1 MPGFRLGKTGR
12 RAGRVVCGAKRIR
25 SHYPPLGRE
34 RLPGLST
41 TSTLK
46 GPASVSII
54 SAATMRLCRAD
65 LPAANPP
72 IAAARSTELRVPSL
86 SREKPLPLFLLDL
99 PTESGNTYA
108 LRGNPKT
115 MDPTSFYLLS
125 LGCAKNRVDSEVILG
140 GLISAGYHPETEP
153 LKAQLIVVNTCSFI
167 ESAAQE
173 SIDTILE
180 LAQAKEKGACR
191 LLVVTGCLPQRY
203 GKKLAEAM
211 PEVDLFLGTGTF
223 HRLPSLLNR
232 RQPGDPQEIHL
243 EPPRFLMDADTPR
256 VLSSPFYSTYLKV
269 AEGCSNRCAFC
280 TIPAIR
286 GRYRSRPMDDLLR
299 EADWLALQGVREL
312 NLVAQ
317 DTTAYGEDLGLT
329 PRLADL
335 LDTLART
342 SLFSWIRVLYAY
354 PQRITERLLGV
365 MGTHPSICPY
375 LDIPF
380 QHASERVL
388 QAMGRSGS
396 SAEFIRLVEWIRAK
410 LPAITLRTTLMV
422 GFPGETDDDSQEL
435 YDFVAEVR
443 FQRLG
448 IFSYSPEPGTTAAR
462 LGGSVPKRVK
472 TRRLRKLAALQ
483 EKISLAYHRKLI
495 GTIQPV
501 LVEGPSPETELLL
514 EGRLASQAPEIDG
527 RVLIG
532 SGLGRVGE
540 IMSVR
545 ITEAHPH
552 DLVGEIVDS
561 ELL

>member
-1 MPGFRLGKTGR
+1 
-12 RAGRVVCGAKRIR
+12 
-25 SHYPPLGRE
+25 
-34 RLPGLST
+34 
-41 TSTLK
+41 
-46 GPASVSII
+46 
-54 SAATMRLCRAD
+54 
-65 LPAANPP
+65 
-72 IAAARSTELRVPSL
+72 
-86 SREKPLPLFLLDL
+86 
-99 PTESGNTYA
+99 
-108 LRGNPKT
+108 
-115 MDPTSFYLLS
+115 MDPTNFYLLS

-140 GLISAGYHPETEP
+140 GLISAGYRPEDDP

-180 LAQAKEKGACR
+180 LAQAKDKGACR

-203 GKKLAEAM
+203 GRKLAQAM
-211 PEVDLFLGTGTF
+211 PEVDLFLGSGTF
-223 HRLPSLLNR
+223 HRLPSLLAR
-232 RQPGDPQEIHL
+232 RRPGDPQEIHL

-256 VLSSPFYSTYLKV
+256 VLSGPFYSAYLKV

-286 GRYRSRPMDDLLR
+286 GRYRSRPVDDLLR

-317 DTTAYGEDLGLT
+317 DTTAYGEDRGPT

-342 SLFSWIRVLYAY
+342 GLFSWIRVLYAY
-354 PQRITERLLGV
+354 PQRIAERLLEV

-410 LPAITLRTTLMV
+410 LPTVTLRTTLMV

-448 IFSYSPEPGTTAAR
+448 IFAYSPEPGTAAAR
-462 LGGSVPKRVK
+462 LGDSVPKRVK

-483 EKISLAYHRKLI
+483 EKISLAYHRRLI

-514 EGRLASQAPEIDG
+514 EGRLASQAPEVDG
-527 RVLIG
+527 RVLI
-532 SGLGRVGE
+532 SCGLGRVGE
-540 IMSVR
+540 IVPVR
-545 ITEAHPH
+545 ITDAHPH